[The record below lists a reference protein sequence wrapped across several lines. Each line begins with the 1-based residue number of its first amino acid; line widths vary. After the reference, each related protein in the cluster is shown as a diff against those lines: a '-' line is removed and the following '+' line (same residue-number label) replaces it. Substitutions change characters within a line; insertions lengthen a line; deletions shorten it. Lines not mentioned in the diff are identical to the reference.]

1 MMQTNHF
8 LNQPKLKSDV
18 KALIYFF
25 YVLAY
30 FGIYGNYF
38 INNQIGL
45 HYYFFEEHVYGFQ
58 AILSKFELVSMYAVM
73 FFIMF
78 TID

>member
-30 FGIYGNYF
+30 FGIYG
-38 INNQIGL
+38 INLIIN
-45 HYYFFEEHVYGFQ
+45 
-58 AILSKFELVSMYAVM
+58 K
-73 FFIMF
+73 
-78 TID
+78 